1 MKARLN
7 LTIDNNVLEGIKAH
21 ASGSHIS
28 ISELVE
34 NYFKSITQPAKRE
47 NLLDL
52 VDKLPHPKA
61 DTAGN
66 LKDRYYKKFDIM
78 IHD

>member
-1 MKARLN
+1 MKTRLN
-7 LTIDNNVLEGIKAH
+7 LTIDNNVLEGIKAY

-28 ISELVE
+28 ISELGE
-34 NYFKSITQPAKRE
+34 NYFKSITQPAKRK

-52 VDKLPHPKA
+52 VDKLPPLKV

-66 LKDRYYKKFDIM
+66 LRDRYYKKFDIM
-78 IHD
+78 IYD